1 MSCQSSSA
9 LYHPLA
15 INTCVHG
22 AAMPSLLAVL
32 KAPISG
38 LDRLRTF
45 GMPALCAWPP
55 FSALQLSSMGL
66 ILFHQLA
73 GEHSQINYYFPCM
86 MICWRQ
92 SGVPD
97 SENRR
102 NRETELKT
110 KAKKNLSRGGI
121 QERRKGEK
129 EGRKRNLL
137 GPLLF
142 LLKKYFVCIYV
153 RACLSVRYPCVCSL
167 CGAIRGHQIP
177 LSWSYQTIMSHHV
190 SAGTKTQVFCKNVG
204 STKVLET

>member
-73 GEHSQINYYFPCM
+73 GEHSRINYYFPCM

-121 QERRKGEK
+121 QERRKGK
-129 EGRKRNLL
+129 KGRKEKK
-137 GPLLF
+137 PLRTITF
-142 LLKKYFVCIYV
+142 SFKKIFCMYIC
-153 RACLSVRYPCVCSL
+153 ACLLVC
-167 CGAIRGHQIP
+167 
-177 LSWSYQTIMSHHV
+177 
-190 SAGTKTQVFCKNVG
+190 
-204 STKVLET
+204 